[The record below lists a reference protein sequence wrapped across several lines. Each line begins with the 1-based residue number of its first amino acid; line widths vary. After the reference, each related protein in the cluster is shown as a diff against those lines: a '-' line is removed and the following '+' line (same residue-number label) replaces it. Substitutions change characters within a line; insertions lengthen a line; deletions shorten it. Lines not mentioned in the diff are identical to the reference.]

1 MPSSDTERR
10 ATLPDNVPLH
20 ARPAGNFV
28 RAAARFP
35 AEISVAANGRR
46 ANAKSIL
53 ELLALGALG
62 GTELIIAASGDR
74 AAEAA
79 DHLAGLVPQLV

>member
-1 MPSSDTERR
+1 M
-10 ATLPDNVPLH
+10 
-20 ARPAGNFV
+20 
-28 RAAARFP
+28 ARF
-35 AEISVAANGRR
+35 AGTA
-46 ANAKSIL
+46 IL
-53 ELLALGALG
+53 LLALLALGALG